1 MENAQRDKARSLVE
15 MGQRIRQLRE
25 NLNMSQQELAT
36 RAGYKSR
43 SSINKIE
50 LGKNDLSQSKIKEIA
65 SALNTTHQYLMDGT
79 DSLTFQTPNE
89 VGARIRE
96 AREAKDMSQ
105 EELGKAC
112 GTTKQTIYKYES
124 GVVTNVPLDRIEKIA
139 DVLGVSAAYLV
150 GWNEDIDFPSNI
162 PQMPTIMKLS
172 EIIKRYRLEYGIS
185 QRQMGAQCKLSTGY
199 ISLIEKEFNPQTGKK
214 MVPSLTV
221 MNKLATGMGIT
232 LDELLAMCDD
242 MDVNL
247 SDKDT
252 ITPSNILPM
261 PAMRKIPLVGTIA
274 CGTPILAEQNIECDV
289 DIPEHIHA
297 DFALRCK
304 GDSMINA
311 RIYDGDIVYIRSQPK
326 VENGE
331 IAAVEIEGEGTLK
344 RVYIFPDQVVLQ
356 AENPRYEPSIYKGA
370 QLAGLR
376 ILGKAVGF
384 TAQIQ

>member
-1 MENAQRDKARSLVE
+1 
-15 MGQRIRQLRE
+15 
-25 NLNMSQQELAT
+25 
-36 RAGYKSR
+36 
-43 SSINKIE
+43 
-50 LGKNDLSQSKIKEIA
+50 
-65 SALNTTHQYLMDGT
+65 
-79 DSLTFQTPNE
+79 
-89 VGARIRE
+89 
-96 AREAKDMSQ
+96 
-105 EELGKAC
+105 
-112 GTTKQTIYKYES
+112 
-124 GVVTNVPLDRIEKIA
+124 
-139 DVLGVSAAYLV
+139 
-150 GWNEDIDFPSNI
+150 
-162 PQMPTIMKLS
+162 MKLS
-172 EIIKRYRLEYGIS
+172 EITKQYRLEHGIS

-261 PAMRKIPLVGTIA
+261 PAVRKIPLVGTIA

-289 DIPEHIHA
+289 DIPDHIHA

-311 RIYDGDIVYIRSQPK
+311 RIYDGDIVYIRSQPE
-326 VENGE
+326 VEHGE
-331 IAAVEIEGEGTLK
+331 IAAVEIDGEGTLK

-356 AENPRYEPSIYKGA
+356 AENPRYEPRVYKGE
-370 QLAGLR
+370 QLADLR